1 MYRTWTISDQ
11 IVFLFEQFFCY
22 LIAGT
27 LSYDLYCRC
36 LRRNVRSLI
45 KKHCSVISI
54 MSRLSNVCVF
64 RHTGHRLSES
74 ESISSSYRTRD
85 TIYSICS
92 VKAKISWWLNRCS
105 DQRVR
110 RILFVCNYSSYSNN
124 TTFMYWPLRT
134 KRDVTEAMNSAK
146 MNLMK
151 TTVFMVRMRW
161 WWMAVE
167 FKNSATINT
176 VFIRISAQPR
186 ISAHF
191 E

>member
-1 MYRTWTISDQ
+1 MSETFIKIDSLQHLEISRRAILRTGQKSALQYSLFWRHAKFSKLMRTIHISMTSSVSIVNVLHSKDAVNSWSWDTGVCNFVPRDRILMYRTWTISDQ

-27 LSYDLYCRC
+27 LLYDLYCRC

-74 ESISSSYRTRD
+74 ESISSSDRTRD

-92 VKAKISWWLNRCS
+92 V
-105 DQRVR
+105 
-110 RILFVCNYSSYSNN
+110 
-124 TTFMYWPLRT
+124 
-134 KRDVTEAMNSAK
+134 
-146 MNLMK
+146 
-151 TTVFMVRMRW
+151 
-161 WWMAVE
+161 
-167 FKNSATINT
+167 
-176 VFIRISAQPR
+176 
-186 ISAHF
+186 
-191 E
+191 